1 MLIIYISNY
10 SSKKYFTKTTYLQ
23 YFIIHKHFLYTNE
36 CNKNWKMLQLEQQLL
51 YSEFQ
56 RKVFSIMT
64 RLNLDNVIDPNLR
77 RQLKFLSMPGPAALP
92 QEQLSRVRI
101 F

>member
-1 MLIIYISNY
+1 
-10 SSKKYFTKTTYLQ
+10 
-23 YFIIHKHFLYTNE
+23 
-36 CNKNWKMLQLEQQLL
+36 MLQLEQQLL

-64 RLNLDNVIDPNLR
+64 RLNQDNVIDPNLR

-92 QEQLSRVRI
+92 HDQLSRVRI
-101 F
+101 AITKIT

>member
-1 MLIIYISNY
+1 M
-10 SSKKYFTKTTYLQ
+10 
-23 YFIIHKHFLYTNE
+23 
-36 CNKNWKMLQLEQQLL
+36 QLEQQLL

-77 RQLKFLSMPGPAALP
+77 RQLKYLSMPGPAALP
-92 QEQLSRVRI
+92 REQLSRVRNPI
-101 F
+101 SYFKITTALCERIVFIQFNELEHKKNT